1 LISLW
6 RYLSPAGE
14 GTELG
19 RAVQKVAAPSIVL
32 SLKWKMRWAVC
43 VCVIGVCVNIA
54 ICSRTKDAA
63 ESVRRARVRVRVRVC
78 LYLLT
83 YLYVTYTFDAV
94 GAVTVVSAVTFI
106 SVSNLF
112 FCP

>member
-1 LISLW
+1 VRAQSWEGRCRKSL
-6 RYLSPAGE
+6 RRRLFCLSSGKCD
-14 GTELG
+14 G
-19 RAVQKVAAPSIVL
+19 Q
-32 SLKWKMRWAVC
+32 C

-94 GAVTVVSAVTFI
+94 GAVTVVSAVSFI